1 MFKII
6 IVDDHPL
13 VRRGIKESIQDIPG
27 FDVVGEAGDC
37 EGALELLSKT
47 ETNIVILDISLPGVD
62 GIEVL
67 KIIRSNY
74 PKIKV
79 LLLTMH
85 PEELFAL
92 RAFRSGA
99 SGYLTKAE
107 APRELGRALV
117 MLSEGGRYVS
127 KSMSMELIDHLDS
140 DLTRRRFELLSDREL
155 QVLIQIAKGG
165 SSKSIAAKLSI
176 SSKTVST
183 YRTRLLAKM
192 QMKSNAELTRYAIDN
207 HLIE

>member
-6 IVDDHPL
+6 IIDDHPL

-27 FDVVGEAGDC
+27 FEVVGESG
-37 EGALELLSKT
+37 EWKGTLELISKT
-47 ETNIVILDISLPGVD
+47 GPDIIILDISLPGVD
-62 GIEVL
+62 GMEVL
-67 KIIRSNY
+67 KIIRANH
-74 PKIKV
+74 PHVKV
-79 LLLTMH
+79 LMLTMH

-117 MLSEGGRYVS
+117 QLSAGGKYIS
-127 KSMSMELIDHLDS
+127 QAMSAELIHHLDS
-140 DLTRRRFELLSDREL
+140 DISRQRFELLSDREL
-155 QVLIQIAKGG
+155 QVLILIARGG
-165 SSKSIAAKLSI
+165 SNRSIAQALSL
-176 SSKTVST
+176 STKTVST
-183 YRTRLLAKM
+183 YRTRVLAKM
-192 QMKSNAELTRYAIDN
+192 QMDSDAQLTRYAISN